1 MTISASVQ
9 SLQVNRIFPNPDQP
23 RKDFD
28 PVAIE
33 ELAQSIKSNGLI
45 QPITVV
51 QAFRLKPHQRPPMS
65 LNEILIPVQTDDD
78 KELWSALNSNKK
90 IPSRLQDSLDS
101 LYAKLGNVSMVCESS
116 LTNFAESFD
125 AVYMIIAGE
134 RRWRASI
141 HAKLGKIE
149 CVVKRVNT
157 ADIFRLAM
165 IENALR
171 RDMSP
176 METAIAV
183 NQLVNDEIAKIR
195 ANELA
200 EGLEPISDIEAE
212 KLSAVVVS
220 KETGIKKGTVLENI
234 RLLTLLPEI
243 QAALNRGE
251 ISTLHAWQLTRM
263 KGDDKQIK
271 LYKLILAGKCDTSS
285 KLYQAAKAIN
295 QEAWWFL

>member
-116 LTNFAESFD
+116 LTN
-125 AVYMIIAGE
+125 
-134 RRWRASI
+134 
-141 HAKLGKIE
+141 
-149 CVVKRVNT
+149 
-157 ADIFRLAM
+157 
-165 IENALR
+165 
-171 RDMSP
+171 
-176 METAIAV
+176 
-183 NQLVNDEIAKIR
+183 
-195 ANELA
+195 
-200 EGLEPISDIEAE
+200 
-212 KLSAVVVS
+212 
-220 KETGIKKGTVLENI
+220 KGTVLENI

-243 QAALNRGE
+243 QGALNRGE

-271 LYKLILAGKCDTSS
+271 LYKLILAGKTDSLLIEPSS
-285 KLYQAAKAIN
+285 KAAAMTKLKALKRLEKLLVGRSPISSN
-295 QEAWWFL
+295 QSKHPSMNLENVRLLKRLWS